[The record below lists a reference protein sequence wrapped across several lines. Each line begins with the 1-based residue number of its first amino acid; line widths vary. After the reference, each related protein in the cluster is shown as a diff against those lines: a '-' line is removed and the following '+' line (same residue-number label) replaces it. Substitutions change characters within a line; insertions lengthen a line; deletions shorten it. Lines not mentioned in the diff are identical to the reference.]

1 MSASVSQNPFLRPG
15 SQQKPPPVSVNK
27 FIPKPI
33 PQKDLSK
40 EVEFRGYFILKG
52 KPYFCLLNKKS
63 NHAEWITLSEH
74 TYEEYE
80 AYEFDQT
87 SEVLTVKYEGI
98 SYEISLIQGGSSS
111 SIISPV
117 TSQRSS
123 QPSSV
128 VPVTSSTFTPQAPKY
143 MPPRPVKTPSLPS
156 WLVNRKAPPQRSSTN
171 TGRRSMGI
179 IPRRI
184 STMNNS
190 SPSGSTVTSSF
201 PSERLVTESRSSQP
215 SNLTQTSS
223 TNELGNSFSNET
235 SSLIP
240 DISQN
245 PETEGDG
252 SGELDLENLPPP
264 PPPPNIVPPTPPPN
278 ILPSRED

>member
-74 TYEEYE
+74 TYEQYE

-98 SYEISLIQGGSSS
+98 SYNISLIQGGSS

-117 TSQRSS
+117 TSQKFKTFKCGS
-123 QPSSV
+123 
-128 VPVTSSTFTPQAPKY
+128 VTSSTA
-143 MPPRPVKTPSLPS
+143 
-156 WLVNRKAPPQRSSTN
+156 SS
-171 TGRRSMGI
+171 G
-179 IPRRI
+179 
-184 STMNNS
+184 
-190 SPSGSTVTSSF
+190 
-201 PSERLVTESRSSQP
+201 
-215 SNLTQTSS
+215 TQIYT
-223 TNELGNSFSNET
+223 
-235 SSLIP
+235 
-240 DISQN
+240 
-245 PETEGDG
+245 
-252 SGELDLENLPPP
+252 LD
-264 PPPPNIVPPTPPPN
+264 
-278 ILPSRED
+278 